1 MGVGAG
7 VIYNNAMSEEE
18 QDKILAALSSLHIE
32 IERRFTTLET
42 LQRQQQ
48 PRCDAHAKNISNLS
62 ERTTSLEASR
72 HYVKGVIKAVAVGIP
87 AFGSVAWFVY
97 EFGAALKKMKGGG

>member
-1 MGVGAG
+1 
-7 VIYNNAMSEEE
+7 MSEEE
-18 QDKILAALSSLHIE
+18 QDKILAALSSLHVE

-42 LQRQQQ
+42 LQREQR
-48 PRCDAHAKNISNLS
+48 PRCDAHAKNIFSLS
-62 ERTTSLEASR
+62 ERATSLESSR
-72 HYVKGVIKAVAVGIP
+72 DYAKGVLKAVAVGLP

>member
-7 VIYNNAMSEEE
+7 VIYNKAMSEEE
-18 QDKILAALSSLHIE
+18 QDKILAALTNLHIE

-48 PRCDAHAKNISNLS
+48 PRCDAHAKNISIIS
-62 ERTTSLEASR
+62 DRATSLEASR
-72 HYVKGVIKAVAVGIP
+72 EYAKGVLKAVAVGLP